1 MLWSNSEFKVGDV
14 IEICPPKQMGIS
26 GAKDI
31 DISASANGGS
41 MSLAEFIGTRGIIT
55 AEPTGITGFYHVM
68 LLGGVDAI
76 LIADEMKAI

>member
-1 MLWSNSEFKVGDV
+1 MLWRDPGFKVGDV
-14 IEICPPKQMGIS
+14 IEICSPKQMGIS

-31 DISASANGGS
+31 DISASANGKH
-41 MSLAEFIGTRGIIT
+41 MPLAEFIGTRGIIT

-76 LIADEMKAI
+76 LISDEMKAI